1 MFFSQR
7 KIPADQLARNYVLAV
22 ETFADEL
29 HEQIT
34 SGGRALNA
42 DQQREVC
49 AAVWAAI
56 RTTLDASALSDRETR
71 KLEPLIFETMAP
83 HWRKHCATD
92 ADIHGALHQRSSH
105 YLRNRDLE
113 SQLKTASNIVN
124 VLMDTV
130 ESDRSARSARERLL
144 ATHIAYRILE
154 DLQDLNNIKTNHV
167 ID

>member
-1 MFFSQR
+1 MVFSQH
-7 KIPADQLARNYVLAV
+7 KIPADQLARDYVLAL

-34 SGGRALNA
+34 SGGNSLNA

-56 RTTLDASALSDRETR
+56 RTTLDASALSDRETK
-71 KLEPLIFETMAP
+71 KLAPLIFETMVP

-92 ADIHGALHQRSSH
+92 ADIQGVLHQRSSH
-105 YLRNRDLE
+105 YLRNRDLA

-130 ESDRSARSARERLL
+130 GTDRSARSARERLL

-154 DLQDLNNIKTNHV
+154 DLQDLNNIKSKHV
-167 ID
+167 IE

>member
-1 MFFSQR
+1 MLFSQR
-7 KIPADQLARNYVLAV
+7 KIPAAQLARNYAPAL

-29 HEQIT
+29 HEQMT
-34 SGGRALNA
+34 SDGRTLSA

-56 RTTLDASALSDRETR
+56 RTTLDASALSDGER
-71 KLEPLIFETMAP
+71 KKLAPLIFATMVP
-83 HWRKHCATD
+83 HWRKHCATE
-92 ADIHGALHQRSSH
+92 ADIHEVLQQRSSH
-105 YLRNRDLE
+105 YLRNRDLA

-130 ESDRSARSARERLL
+130 GNGRSSRSARERLL

-154 DLQDLNNIKTNHV
+154 DLQDLNTLKANH
-167 ID
+167 IIE

>member
-1 MFFSQR
+1 MLFSQR
-7 KIPADQLARNYVLAV
+7 KIPADQLARTYVPAL

-34 SGGRALNA
+34 SDGRALSA

-56 RTTLDASALSDRETR
+56 RTTLDASALSDRER
-71 KLEPLIFETMAP
+71 NKLSPLIFTTMVP
-83 HWRKHCATD
+83 HWRKHCATE
-92 ADIHGALHQRSSH
+92 ADIHEALHQRSSH
-105 YLRNRDLE
+105 YLRNRDLA

-130 ESDRSARSARERLL
+130 GTARSSRSTRERLL

-154 DLQDLNNIKTNHV
+154 DLQDLNSIKANHV
-167 ID
+167 IE

>member
-1 MFFSQR
+1 MDFSQR

-34 SGGRALNA
+34 SDGRALTD

-56 RTTLDASALSDRETR
+56 RTTLDASALSDRER
-71 KLEPLIFETMAP
+71 KKLTPLIFETMVP
-83 HWRKHCATD
+83 HWRKHRAND
-92 ADIHGALHQRSSH
+92 ADIHEVLHQRSSH
-105 YLRNRDLE
+105 YLRNRDLA

-130 ESDRSARSARERLL
+130 GIGWSARSAREKLL

-154 DLQDLNNIKTNHV
+154 DLQDLNNIKANHV
-167 ID
+167 IE